1 TPYLHGFRR
10 IEYEEIGKGYH
21 AKDERRRC
29 SSLIELL
36 ERESQSQ
43 DFLEAIGYCLME
55 VAGGGSMEAAVIL
68 LQYGANPNYEGEL
81 PGSPL
86 HAAVLSNRPNMV
98 KLLVEHNADI
108 ERRNTCHEDSPLDL
122 ASRDPDCFPCLL
134 TLLELGANV
143 NARNTRGY
151 TALLNALENYDC
163 PDMNNPENIQ
173 LLLQRGAD
181 VNAATEDG
189 QTVQSV
195 LVIRFQQA
203 LDGSAEAAETG
214 KFCLEIT
221 QLLLAYGMDPSRV
234 DDDGESSLTQTS
246 LKYFEQLF
254 PLAVLIIQSGATL
267 FSADSDS
274 DWQAPTI
281 ILQGLQSALRHCSD
295 PNYAS
300 ELLEKAEFLL
310 ELAKV
315 NYPRVSLHP
324 ILGALS
330 FGQDPHPYAPA
341 IQNVYARSSQAHFQ
355 DTLKRICRAFI
366 RGHLQPWPLE
376 ERINAL
382 PLPNTLKGFLLSGHT
397 YKPKPGW
404 DCFKPKF

>member
-21 AKDERRRC
+21 ASAFTRRKI
-29 SSLIELL
+29 SLIELL

-68 LQYGANPNYEGEL
+68 LQYGANPNYEGD
-81 PGSPL
+81 PL

-143 NARNTRGY
+143 NARNT
-151 TALLNALENYDC
+151 
-163 PDMNNPENIQ
+163 
-173 LLLQRGAD
+173 RGAD